1 MYAMLQYSN
10 TMVET
15 TKFTNGTFH
24 ELVLLMGVSQRE
36 RFMNSR
42 EYIKILRERKFR
54 KSKTA
59 VA

>member
-1 MYAMLQYSN
+1 
-10 TMVET
+10 MVET

-36 RFMNSR
+36 RFMNSK

-54 KSKTA
+54 KYKTA
-59 VA
+59 LVSHKTLK